1 MVPHGAGVQDTVQF
15 TPLLVASLV
24 TVAVT
29 GTVPPASTV
38 FIGAL
43 TVTVTPR
50 TVIVP
55 EFEIVGSAAE
65 VAVKVTVRPAGGVLG
80 GAV

>member
-1 MVPHGAGVQDTVQF
+1 MVSV
-15 TPLLVASLV
+15 
-24 TVAVT
+24 
-29 GTVPPASTV
+29 
-38 FIGAL
+38 GAL

-50 TVIVP
+50 TEIVP

-65 VAVKVTVRPAGGVLG
+65 VAVNVTARPAGGVLG

>member
-1 MVPHGAGVQDTVQF
+1 MPHGAGEQDTVQL
-15 TPLLVASLV
+15 TPLLVASLA
-24 TVAVT
+24 TVAVI
-29 GTVPPASTV
+29 GRVPPACTV
-38 FIGAL
+38 LVGAL

-50 TVIVP
+50 TEIVP

-65 VAVKVTVRPAGGVLG
+65 VAVNVTARPAGGVLA